1 MHLLRQSGADSVVVS
16 SETAG
21 RLLGIATTTPR
32 VVEMI
37 EDLLTPEAGFAI
49 AEREVERS
57 EVGGSPRHL
66 SDIVLGWCATAS
78 CTGSTPRGRFHRG
91 NRPPALRP
99 QRRSLI

>member
-1 MHLLRQSGADSVVVS
+1 MVS

-21 RLLGIATTTPR
+21 RLLGIATSTPR

-66 SDIVLGWCATAS
+66 SDIVLGVVRDGTLHRVDAPEVDSIEAS
-78 CTGSTPRGRFHRG
+78 DRLLYVRNAG
-91 NRPPALRP
+91 A
-99 QRRSLI
+99 